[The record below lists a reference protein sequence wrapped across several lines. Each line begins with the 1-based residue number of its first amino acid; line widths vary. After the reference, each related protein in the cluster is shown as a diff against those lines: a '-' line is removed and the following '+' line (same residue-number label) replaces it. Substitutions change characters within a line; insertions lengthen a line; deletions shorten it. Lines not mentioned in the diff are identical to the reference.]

1 MRTSPYYKSRVLPRE
16 ERDRGTEVFCGGV
29 GGVLDMTNNA
39 VCPSGCNRIAHL
51 PDTKLVLRHP
61 LLDLS
66 TMAQAMTKH
75 IGGTWCSGITP
86 AQHAGGPGFNPQ
98 RVHGCLSD
106 SISQQS
112 ARLAS
117 GGSARFWKEC
127 ISRESNPGHIDG
139 NDVFCH

>member
-1 MRTSPYYKSRVLPRE
+1 
-16 ERDRGTEVFCGGV
+16 
-29 GGVLDMTNNA
+29 MTNNA

-98 RVHGCLSD
+98 RVHISLLCSLPLGCNCTVPPPDTKLV
-106 SISQQS
+106 
-112 ARLAS
+112 L
-117 GGSARFWKEC
+117 
-127 ISRESNPGHIDG
+127 GHPLLE
-139 NDVFCH
+139 